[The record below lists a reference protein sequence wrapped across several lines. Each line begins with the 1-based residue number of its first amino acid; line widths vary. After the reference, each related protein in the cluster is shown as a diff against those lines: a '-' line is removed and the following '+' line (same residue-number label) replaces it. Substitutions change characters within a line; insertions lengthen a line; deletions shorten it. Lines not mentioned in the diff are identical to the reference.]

1 MQDDER
7 RHRAQGV
14 TWKSI
19 AITLVLILS
28 CGDVARV
35 PVFRGGTT
43 IRNRRGVS

>member
-1 MQDDER
+1 MQDDEH

-28 CGDVARV
+28 CGDVARGPV
-35 PVFRGGTT
+35 PRDGTT
-43 IRNRRGVS
+43 VRNRRGAS